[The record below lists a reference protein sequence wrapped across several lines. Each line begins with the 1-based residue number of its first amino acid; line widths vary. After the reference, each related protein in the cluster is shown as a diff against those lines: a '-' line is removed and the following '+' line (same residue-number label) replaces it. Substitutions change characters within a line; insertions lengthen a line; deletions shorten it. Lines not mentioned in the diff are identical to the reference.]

1 MNKKSTKWL
10 KKEIEVWQK
19 EGLITS
25 AAAQILK
32 DRYHA
37 KEKAIEEI
45 VTWRRLVVTFLLLGF
60 IFISLGAVV
69 FFIERWTFIPD
80 CLKLLII
87 VCAMCGAY
95 IAGFYIKFHKEHPR
109 IGGSFLLLGAVLF
122 GCGLFINNQIFNLN
136 LSLKDNIIFWFISI
150 LPVAYFAY
158 SKKVLHL
165 ALILISIW
173 LGIEAANWIDLQSKS
188 ELYIYL
194 YYFFGIFIY
203 AVGIAHNQV
212 KKLNVYKGPYQIIG
226 GFLLLGAIYLL
237 TFLDTIPE
245 GFFIKLNIS
254 ADLKNILII
263 ATFGLLLLLVE
274 LGFKKG
280 RQHLL
285 AVQIYSLITALTL
298 GVLSIFGLFA
308 GLDVLIFNI
317 LFLALIAGLVI
328 VGINTK
334 EMALMNLGMVFF
346 TIDIISRY
354 FDVFWQLLPR
364 FIFFILGGAI
374 LILGGIYVEIARR
387 RLLQR
392 IRW

>member
-45 VTWRRLVVTFLLLGF
+45 VTWRTLVVTFLLLGF
-60 IFISLGAVV
+60 IFISLGMAV
-69 FFIERWTFIPD
+69 FFIERWEFIPD

-95 IAGFYIKFHKEHPR
+95 IAGFYIKFHKEYPR

-122 GCGLFINNQIFNLN
+122 GCGLFINSQIFNLN
-136 LSLKDNIIFWFISI
+136 FSLKNNIMFWFIFI

-173 LGIEAANWIDLQSKS
+173 LGVEAANWIDLQSKS

-226 GFLLLGAIYLL
+226 GFLLLAAIYLL

-254 ADLKNILII
+254 TDLKNILII
-263 ATFGLLLLLVE
+263 ATSGLLLLLVE

-280 RQHLL
+280 RQYLL
-285 AVQIYSLITALTL
+285 AVQIYSLITALIL
-298 GVLSIFGLFA
+298 GILSIFGLFA

-317 LFLALIAGLVI
+317 LFLSLIVGLVI

-346 TIDIISRY
+346 AIDIISRY

-364 FIFFILGGAI
+364 FIFFILGGTI

>member
-10 KKEIEVWQK
+10 KKEIDVWQK

-25 AAAQILK
+25 AAAEILK
-32 DRYHA
+32 DRYRA

-45 VTWRRLVVTFLLLGF
+45 INWRRLVVTFAFLGF
-60 IFISLGAVV
+60 IFVSLGTVLFFIDRWNFIPNYLKLFIVV
-69 FFIERWTFIPD
+69 FA
-80 CLKLLII
+80 
-87 VCAMCGAY
+87 VCGAY
-95 IAGFYIKFHKEHPR
+95 ITGFRIKFYKDHPG
-109 IGGSFLLLGAVLF
+109 IGGSFLLLGAVMF

-136 LSLKDNIIFWFISI
+136 FSLKDNILFWSIFIF
-150 LPVAYFAY
+150 PVAYFAY

-165 ALILISIW
+165 ALILVSIW
-173 LGIEAANWIDLQSKS
+173 LGLEAANWIDLKFKS

-203 AVGIAHNQV
+203 SAGIFHNQI

-245 GFFIKLNIS
+245 GFFLKLDIA
-254 ADLKNILII
+254 ADFKNILII
-263 ATFGLLLLLVE
+263 AGSALSVLLLE
-274 LGFKKG
+274 LGFRKG

-285 AVQIYSLITALTL
+285 AVQIYSLITALIL
-298 GVLSIFGLFA
+298 GLLSVFGLFT
-308 GLDVLIFNI
+308 GLGVLIFNA
-317 LFLALIAGLVI
+317 LFLALIIGLVI

-334 EMALMNLGMVFF
+334 EIALMNLGIAFF
-346 TIDIISRY
+346 IIDIISRY

-364 FIFFILGGAI
+364 FIFFVLGGAI
-374 LILGGIYVEIARR
+374 LILGSIYVEIARR

-392 IRW
+392 IR